1 MKKNGNIEDVYTLSP
16 LQEGMLFH
24 ALHDTEINAYFEQI
38 SYRIKAALQI
48 TTVKEAVTTLFKRH
62 DVLRTSFLDHL
73 EKPVQV
79 VLKNRI
85 PDFFHQKL
93 DNTLDKETIDSEIAT
108 YKVADRKKGFDLK
121 KGSLMRLS
129 ILQIDATT
137 FEFIW
142 SYHHIIIDGWS
153 MGILIEEFFEIYNGL
168 HNKRPIRL
176 EEPTPYKRYI
186 SWLTNKDTKVSTDFW
201 KNYLADI
208 TTPSHIP
215 PTKLYVADSS
225 YKNERNILEFSEEET
240 NQLNY
245 FVKGQQLTLN
255 NFIQTIWG
263 IVLSKYTKQEE
274 AIFGM
279 VTSGR
284 PPEIRNIEAMVGL
297 FINTIPVRIKV
308 DKEKTIA
315 ALLKEVQSNALQ
327 QEAHQYDPLAD
338 IQAATP
344 LKNNLFDHILV
355 LENFPIADQLEAFS
369 NANKNEEKLDCTIEN
384 IDVFEQTN
392 YNLSLLIQPTKKL
405 IIDFLFNGNVHDP
418 AFIEL
423 IATDFKRLILHS
435 IKNTAQTVGTLFQ
448 LSEVE
453 LQQLAQ
459 FHTHEKQQETLPK
472 ESLVAAFAKNVQQ
485 TPNRIALYFEGN
497 TMTYQDLDEVSNT
510 VANYLLHKGV
520 QQGDIVGI
528 IDDRTESSIV
538 SIWGIL
544 KAGGAYV
551 ILDSSYP
558 IGRIQYMLDDSK
570 PKYTLISSGNPLK
583 NELSKNELICYED
596 AFTNSLEKS
605 AFPEIKPN
613 NSAYVIYTS
622 GSTGVPKGIEVSHE
636 NVLYLVD
643 NLVESV
649 YSYYPNNEALK
660 VALLASF
667 SFDPSVQQLFGCF
680 VLGHSLYLVDK
691 ETRKDGYQLMEYFT
705 NHEIDITDGT
715 PSHIRI
721 MAEVLDTLPK
731 MPPLKHLLIGGEQM
745 DFPALKKIYDR
756 YGENAPRT
764 INLYGPAECTVD
776 SIAFEINAENI
787 QKLSFAPIGTPMKHA
802 EVYILDENKKQVPIG
817 TQGEICIAGKGV
829 SKGYFNTKLSM
840 PKRFIQNPFN
850 VDQQLY
856 CSGDLGR
863 WLPDGNIQF
872 IGRNDDQIKIR
883 GFRVEVQEVTTQIA
897 KVAGIQSAYVLPWK
911 QGDNYQLCAYII
923 PEKEVYDLQQLKAAL
938 TTFLP
943 SYMIPSFFTKMK
955 EFPMTVNGKIDASKF
970 PNPTETITVETI
982 HKPSNKTEETLVN
995 IWSQLLKIS
1004 VENINVT
1011 TSFFELGGHSV
1022 KAMMLASRIQKQLNI
1037 KVAVSEIFKLQSIR
1051 EIANHIKHLSIQK
1064 AQQIPVIDKKAAYP
1078 LSPAQKRMYLLYALE
1093 RNNIAYNM
1101 TQVVEMESLQKGK
1114 LETVAHQLIQRHES
1128 LRTVFFMK
1136 NGDIYQKVLDTI
1148 DFTIEYHKLDTLDS
1162 IEVNKKVTAFK
1173 KPFDLNN
1180 GPLFR
1185 IGCIETPKKSIL
1197 LVDIHHIISDASST
1211 EILRKD
1217 FMAFYQGTSL
1227 SPLRIQYKDYVVW
1240 SESEAEKKRKEA
1252 QKAYWLQQLEGELPI
1267 LDLPIDHTRP
1277 AIKSFEGDSYIFN
1290 IHEDDSNALVAL
1302 SNRYKVSLNTTLTA
1316 VFNIFLHKI
1325 TKAED
1330 IIVGVPIN
1338 GRKDTDLENIIG
1350 LFVNTLAIRSF
1361 PTPEKSFEAF
1371 LQESSDTILTSF
1383 DHQEYPFDELVNAL
1397 NIKRELSRSPIF
1409 DVLFNAISID
1419 LEKEDIQ
1426 SNIDLSTATHAKFD
1440 LNVAVIKLHK
1450 EISFHFDYCSALF
1463 TKDTIKRFATF
1474 IQQIV
1479 REVIQSPTIKIN
1491 DISIL
1496 DAQEKQKVLA
1506 ISRGPEAAFENKMTI
1521 NELFEKQAEKIPHH
1535 PALIFGNEKMS
1546 YAELNAKA
1554 NQLARVLRRKG
1565 VASDVPVALLCDRS
1579 FELIIAVVAILK
1591 AGGVYMPIDISLPNE
1606 RKQQML
1612 ENANAKL
1619 ILTNLDSGL
1628 ESLNN
1633 YDITDLRN
1641 EALQDEDFSNL
1652 PIINAV
1658 EDLLYIIHTSGSTGV
1673 PKGVMLEQRN
1683 LLNLLLHQTY
1693 HTDLT
1698 FKNVLQ
1704 FHAISFDVSAQEIF
1718 SALLEG
1724 GSLILIEERHTKN
1737 IFELFEIIEKEEI
1750 ESIFFPA
1757 SFLKF
1762 VLNTKIYLERLPKC
1776 IHHILTAGEHV
1787 IVTDNFRNYM
1797 RENNVWL
1804 HNHCG
1809 PSETHS
1815 AAYNHMSP
1823 TGHVPDI
1830 PPIGFP
1836 IADTDLYVLND
1847 KKELLP
1853 IGVEGDWYISG
1864 ACVGRGYINDKA
1876 KTDSKYTPDPFNEGQ
1891 MMYNTGDIAKWHPN
1905 GMLEIVG
1912 RKDFQ
1917 VKIRGF
1923 RVEIGEVESKFLSLP
1938 YVTEVAVLER
1948 LDEQGINHLVA
1959 FVVQNEEK
1967 TEKQLRKDI
1976 AKKLPEYM
1984 VPTYM
1989 ISLNEIPL
1997 NTNGKVD
2004 RKVLLQSFDKTDSDD
2019 EETVL
2024 NSNEALKKLWSE
2036 LLMINTKEID
2046 EDDNFFEIG
2055 GNSMTALSM
2064 IARLKESFD
2073 IDIELMAFFEDPTI
2087 ANLLTYFEKDS
2098 EKSQLHLL
2106 NAEHKNKVFLFP
2118 PRIGYGFVYKPLAEQ
2133 IDHTAM
2139 YAFDFIEADNR
2150 IEQYV
2155 DKILSITSGE
2165 SIVLA
2170 GWSLGGNLAFEV
2182 AKAIETKGI
2191 AIADVLII
2199 DSLRIHT
2206 KIDGI
2211 DDILQKDEFHKE
2223 VHGYIKKYPE
2233 LQTIQDTVIGKSNAY
2248 FRYYLDTINSG
2259 SIKGNIQFLKAE
2271 KTKKEAIQEWNDV
2284 TLQDIQ
2290 THDLHGEHQE
2300 LFLPNTTALTN
2311 NKDVL
2316 KSLLHTI
2323 FNN

>member
-24 ALHDTEINAYFEQI
+24 ALHDTEANAYFEQI
-38 SYRIKAALQI
+38 SYRIKAALSI
-48 TTVKEAVTTLFKRH
+48 ATVKEAVTTLFKRH

-79 VLKNRI
+79 VLKNRM

-93 DNTLDKETIDSEIAT
+93 AISLEKEAIDTEIAAF
-108 YKVADRKKGFDLK
+108 KIADRNKGFDLK
-121 KGSLMRLS
+121 RGSLMRLS
-129 ILQIDATT
+129 ILQIDDTT

-176 EEPTPYKRYI
+176 EDPQPYKRYI
-186 SWLTNKDTKVSTDFW
+186 SWLTNKDAKVSNSFW
-201 KNYLADI
+201 KSYLANV

-215 PTKLYVADSS
+215 PTKLYATDLA

-245 FVKGQQLTLN
+245 FVKEQQLTLN
-255 NFIQTIWG
+255 NFVQTIWG
-263 IVLSKYTKQEE
+263 IILSKYTKQEE

-284 PPEIRNIEAMVGL
+284 PPEIKNIEAMVGL

-315 ALLKEVQSNALQ
+315 TLLKEVQHNALQ
-327 QEAHQYDPLAD
+327 QEMHQYDPLAD

-369 NANKNEEKLDCTIEN
+369 NADNAEEKLDCTIEN

-405 IIDFLFNGNVHDP
+405 IIDFLFNGNVHDSK
-418 AFIEL
+418 FIEL
-423 IATDFKRLILHS
+423 IANDFKRLILQS
-435 IKNTAQTVGTLFQ
+435 IKNIEQTVDTLFQ
-448 LSEVE
+448 LSETEV
-453 LQQLAQ
+453 QQLAPFQ
-459 FHTHEKQQETLPK
+459 SHKKQQQTLPK
-472 ESLVAAFAKNVQQ
+472 QSLVTAFAKNVQN

-497 TMTYQDLDEVSNT
+497 TMTYQQLDEASNT
-510 VANYLLHKGV
+510 IANYLLHKGI

-528 IDDRTESSIV
+528 IDDRTDISIV

-544 KAGGAYV
+544 KAGGTYV

-570 PKYTLISSGNPLK
+570 PKFTLIAKTNPLK
-583 NELSKNELICYED
+583 EKLSNNELICYED
-596 AFTNSLEKS
+596 AFTNQLEEIT
-605 AFPEIKPN
+605 FPKIKPN

-622 GSTGVPKGIEVSHE
+622 GSTGRPKGIEVSHE

-649 YSYYPNNEALK
+649 YAYYPTNEALK
-660 VALLASF
+660 IALLASF

-680 VLGHSLYLVDK
+680 VLGHSLYLVAD
-691 ETRKDGYQLMEYFT
+691 ETRKDGYELMEYFT

-715 PSHIRI
+715 PSHLRI

-745 DFPALKKIYDR
+745 DFPALKKIYER

-776 SIAFEINAENI
+776 SIAFEINTENI

-817 TQGEICIAGKGV
+817 AQGEICIAGKGV
-829 SKGYFNTKLSM
+829 SKGYINTELAVSKQFIQHPFNT
-840 PKRFIQNPFN
+840 
-850 VDQQLY
+850 DQQLY
-856 CSGDLGR
+856 CSGDFGR

-897 KVAGIQSAYVLPWK
+897 KIAGIQSAYVLPWK
-911 QGDNYQLCAYII
+911 QADNYQLCAYII
-923 PEKEVYDLQQLKAAL
+923 PEKENIDLQQLKAEL

-943 SYMIPSFFTKMK
+943 SYMIPSFFIKME

-970 PNPTETITVETI
+970 PNPIETVTVKAI
-982 HKPSNKTEETLVN
+982 HKPSNETEKVLVK
-995 IWSQLLKIS
+995 IWNQLLKIPT
-1004 VENINVT
+1004 ENINVID
-1011 TSFFELGGHSV
+1011 SFFELGGHSV
-1022 KAMMLASRIQKQLNI
+1022 KAMMLASRIQKQLNVKI
-1037 KVAVSEIFKLQSIR
+1037 AVSEIFKLQSIR
-1051 EIANHIKHLSIQK
+1051 GIAKHITNLSIEK
-1064 AQQIPVIDKKAAYP
+1064 AKQIPVIDKKSEYP

-1093 RNNIAYNM
+1093 KNNVAYNM
-1101 TQVVEMESLQKGK
+1101 TQVIEMETLEKGK
-1114 LETVAHQLIQRHES
+1114 LETVVSKLIQRHES

-1136 NGDIYQKVLDTI
+1136 NGNIFQKVVDTI
-1148 DFTIEYHKLDTLDS
+1148 DFTVEYHKLDTFDS
-1162 IEVNKKVTAFK
+1162 ADVNKKVVDFK
-1173 KPFDLNN
+1173 KPFNLNE

-1185 IGCIETPKKSIL
+1185 IGCLETPTKSIL

-1217 FMAFYQGTSL
+1217 FMAIYQGTAL
-1227 SPLRIQYKDYVVW
+1227 TPLRVQYKDYVVW
-1240 SESEAEKKRKEA
+1240 SESEDEKKRKEA
-1252 QKAYWLQQLEGELPI
+1252 QKTYWLKQLEGELPI

-1277 AIKSFEGDSYIFN
+1277 AIKSFEGDSYVFN
-1290 IHEDDSNALVAL
+1290 INEDDSNALVAL
-1302 SNRYKVSLNTTLTA
+1302 SNRYKVSLNTTLTTI
-1316 VFNIFLHKI
+1316 FNIFLHKI

-1330 IIVGVPIN
+1330 IIIGFPIN
-1338 GRKDTDLENIIG
+1338 GRKDTDLEKIIG
-1350 LFVNTLAIRSF
+1350 LFLNTLAIRSF
-1361 PTPEKSFEAF
+1361 PTPEKSFETF
-1371 LQESSDTILTSF
+1371 LQESSDTILASF
-1383 DHQEYPFDELVNAL
+1383 DHQDYPFDELVNAL

-1409 DVLFNAISID
+1409 DVLFNPISVD
-1419 LEKEDIQ
+1419 LGKEDMQ
-1426 SNIDLSTATHAKFD
+1426 SSIDLSTETHAKFD

-1479 REVIQSPTIKIN
+1479 REVTQSPTIKIK

-1506 ISRGPEAAFENKMTI
+1506 ISRGPEANFENNITI
-1521 NELFEKQAEKIPHH
+1521 NELFEKQTEKTPHH
-1535 PALIFGNEKMS
+1535 PALIFGNEKMT

-1554 NQLARVLRRKG
+1554 NQLAHVLRRKG
-1565 VASDVPVALLCDRS
+1565 VASDIPVALLCDRS
-1579 FELIIAVVAILK
+1579 FELIIAVIAILK

-1606 RKQQML
+1606 RKRQML
-1612 ENANAKL
+1612 DNAKAKL
-1619 ILTNLDSGL
+1619 ILTNLDHGL
-1628 ESLNN
+1628 ETLSD
-1633 YDITDLRN
+1633 YDIEDLRN
-1641 EALQDEDFSNL
+1641 GDLQHENSSNL
-1652 PIINAV
+1652 PIVNSV
-1658 EDLLYIIHTSGSTGV
+1658 KDLLYIIHTSGSTGI

-1724 GSLILIEERHTKN
+1724 GSLILIEEQHTKN

-1823 TGHVPDI
+1823 IGHVPDI

-1864 ACVGRGYINDKA
+1864 ACVGRGYINDKTQ
-1876 KTDSKYTPDPFNEGQ
+1876 TDTKYMPDPFQKGQ
-1891 MMYNTGDIAKWHPN
+1891 TMYNTGDIAKWHPN

-1938 YVTEVAVLER
+1938 YITEVAVLER
-1948 LDEQGINHLVA
+1948 IDEQGINHLVA
-1959 FVVQNEEK
+1959 FVVQNDER

-1984 VPTYM
+1984 VPTYL
-1989 ISLNEIPL
+1989 ITLDEIPL

-2004 RKVLLQSFDKTDSDD
+2004 RKVLLENFGKTDSDD
-2019 EETVL
+2019 ENTVL
-2024 NSNEALKKLWSE
+2024 SSNDLLKKLWSE
-2036 LLMINTKEID
+2036 LLMTDLKEIE

-2064 IARLKESFD
+2064 IAKLKENHG
-2073 IDIELMAFFEDPTI
+2073 INIELMAFFEDPTI
-2087 ANLLTYFEKDS
+2087 SNLLTYFKESS
-2098 EKSQLHLL
+2098 EANVLHLL
-2106 NAEHKNKVFLFP
+2106 NTEQKNKVFFFP
-2118 PRIGYGFVYKPLAEQ
+2118 PRIGYGFAYKPLAAH
-2133 IDHTAM
+2133 IDTVAI
-2139 YAFDFIEADNR
+2139 YAFDFIEAENR
-2150 IEQYV
+2150 IDQYV
-2155 DKILSITSGE
+2155 EKILAVTSGE

-2182 AKAIETKGI
+2182 AKAIEAKGVCVANI
-2191 AIADVLII
+2191 LII
-2199 DSLRIHT
+2199 DALRMLT

-2223 VHGYIKKYPE
+2223 IPRYIEKYPE
-2233 LQTIQDTVIGKSNAY
+2233 LTAIKDTIISKSDVY
-2248 FRYYLDTINSG
+2248 FRYSLENINSG
-2259 SIKGNIQFLKAE
+2259 TLKSKLQFLKAE
-2271 KTKKEAIQEWNDV
+2271 KTKEEAIQEWNSA
-2284 TLQDIQ
+2284 TSQEIQ
-2290 THDLHGEHQE
+2290 THHLHGGHQE
-2300 LFLPNTTALTN
+2300 LFSPNTTALAN
-2311 NKDVL
+2311 NSAVL
-2316 KSLLHTI
+2316 KNLLLTI

>member
-24 ALHDTEINAYFEQI
+24 ALHDTETNAYFEQI
-38 SYRIKAALQI
+38 SYRIKATLNI
-48 TTVKEAVTTLFKRH
+48 TTVKEAVNILFKRH

-79 VLKNRI
+79 VLKNRM

-93 DNTLDKETIDSEIAT
+93 AIHLDKEAINTEISVFKT
-108 YKVADRKKGFDLK
+108 TDRKRGFDLK
-121 KGSLMRLS
+121 RGSLMRLS

-168 HNKRPIRL
+168 HNKRPIRI
-176 EEPTPYKRYI
+176 EDPQPYKRYI
-186 SWLTNKDTKVSTDFW
+186 SWLTNKDTKASNNFW
-201 KNYLADI
+201 KNYLANI
-208 TTPSHIP
+208 TKASHIP
-215 PTKLYVADSS
+215 PTKLYVTDTV
-225 YKNERNILEFSEEET
+225 YKNARNILEFSEEET

-245 FVKGQQLTLN
+245 FVKEQQLTLN

-263 IVLSKYTKQEE
+263 IILSKYTKQEE
-274 AIFGM
+274 VIFGM

-297 FINTIPVRIKV
+297 FINTIPVRIKI

-315 ALLKEVQSNALQ
+315 TLLKEVQSNALL
-327 QEAHQYDPLAD
+327 QEAHQYISLAD

-369 NANKNEEKLDCTIEN
+369 NTNNSEEKLDCAIEN

-405 IIDFLFNGNVHDP
+405 IIDFLFNENVHDS
-418 AFIEL
+418 AFIKL
-423 IATDFKRLILHS
+423 IANDFKRLILQS
-435 IKNTAQTVGTLFQ
+435 IKDKEETVDTLFK
-448 LSEVE
+448 LSEIE
-453 LQQLAQ
+453 IQQLAQ
-459 FHTHEKQQETLPK
+459 FNTKKQQPLQK
-472 ESLVAAFAKNVQQ
+472 QSLVTAFAKNVQN
-485 TPNRIALYFEGN
+485 TPNRIAFYFEGN
-497 TMTYQDLDEVSNT
+497 TMTYHQLDEASDT
-510 VANYLLHKGV
+510 VATYLLQKGV
-520 QQGDIVGI
+520 QHGDIIGI
-528 IDDRTESSIV
+528 IDDRTELSIV

-544 KAGGAYV
+544 KAGCAYV

-558 IGRIQYMLDDSK
+558 IGRIQYMLDDSN
-570 PKYTLISSGNPLK
+570 PKHTLIAKENPLK
-583 NELSKNELICYED
+583 ADLSNNQLICYED
-596 AFTNSLEKS
+596 VFTSTLEKVML
-605 AFPEIKPN
+605 PTIKHN
-613 NSAYVIYTS
+613 DSAYIIYTS

-643 NLVESV
+643 NLFESI
-649 YSYYPNNEALK
+649 YTHYQTNDTLK
-660 VALLASF
+660 IALLASF
-667 SFDPSVQQLFGCF
+667 SFDPSVQQIFGSF
-680 VLGHSLYLVDK
+680 ILGHSLYLVP
-691 ETRKDGYQLMEYFT
+691 EEIRKDGYLLMEYFT
-705 NHEIDITDGT
+705 NHKIDITDGT
-715 PSHIRI
+715 PSHLRI
-721 MAEVLDTLPK
+721 IAEVLDTLPK

-745 DFPALKKIYDR
+745 DLPALKKIYQH
-756 YGENAPRT
+756 YGENAPKT

-776 SIAFEINAENI
+776 SIAFDIHKNNI
-787 QKLSFAPIGTPMKHA
+787 QELTFAPIGKPMKHV
-802 EVYILDENKKQVPIG
+802 EVYILDKHKNQVPIG

-829 SKGYFNTKLSM
+829 SKGYINTDFAIS
-840 PKRFIQNPFN
+840 KRFIQNPFN
-850 VDQQLY
+850 ISQQLY

-863 WLPDGNIQF
+863 WLPNGNIQF

-883 GFRVEVQEVTTQIA
+883 GFRVEVQEVTKQIA
-897 KVAGIQSAYVLPWK
+897 KVSGIQSAYIIPWK
-911 QGDNYQLCAYII
+911 QAYEYQLCGYII
-923 PEKEVYDLQQLKAAL
+923 PDDKNYDIQLLKTAL

-943 SYMIPSFFTKMK
+943 SYMIPSFFVKMEK
-955 EFPMTVNGKIDASKF
+955 FPMTINGKIDASKF
-970 PNPTETITVETI
+970 PNPIESVALKTI
-982 HKPSNKTEETLVN
+982 HKPFGDIEKGLVK
-995 IWSQLLKIS
+995 IWGQLLKIP
-1004 VENINVT
+1004 VENISVT
-1011 TSFFELGGHSV
+1011 DSFFELGGHSV
-1022 KAMMLASRIQKQLNI
+1022 KAMMLASRIHKQFNV
-1037 KVAVSEIFKLQSIR
+1037 KVAVSEIFKLQNIR
-1051 EIANHIKHLSIQK
+1051 EVANYMRNLSAQK
-1064 AQQIPVIDKKAAYP
+1064 AKQIPIIDKKSEYP
-1078 LSPAQKRMYLLYALE
+1078 LSPAQKRMYVLYELE
-1093 RNNIAYNM
+1093 KNNIAYNM
-1101 TQVVEMESLQKGK
+1101 TQIIEMGILEKER
-1114 LETVAHQLIQRHES
+1114 LETVTYQLIERHES
-1128 LRTVFFMK
+1128 LRTVFFLK
-1136 NGDIYQKVLDTI
+1136 NGNIFQKVLDTI
-1148 DFTIEYHKLDTLDS
+1148 DFNIEYHKLDTLDS
-1162 IEVNKKVTAFK
+1162 VEINKKIAAFK

-1185 IGCIETPKKSIL
+1185 VGCIETPINSIL

-1217 FMAFYQGTSL
+1217 FIAFYQGTSL
-1227 SPLRIQYKDYVVW
+1227 PPLRIQYKDYVVW
-1240 SESEAEKKRKEA
+1240 SESENEKQRKEA
-1252 QKAYWLQQLEGELPI
+1252 QKAYWLRQLEGELPV

-1277 AIKSFEGDSYIFN
+1277 AIKSFEGDSYVFN
-1290 IHEDDSNALVAL
+1290 IDEDDSNALVAL
-1302 SNRYKVSLNTTLTA
+1302 SNRYKVSLNTTLTTI
-1316 VFNIFLHKI
+1316 FNIFLHKI

-1330 IIVGVPIN
+1330 IIIGVPIS
-1338 GRKDTDLENIIG
+1338 GRKDTELEKIIG

-1361 PTPEKSFEAF
+1361 PTPEKSFETF
-1371 LQESSDTILTSF
+1371 LQESSDTILASF

-1419 LEKEDIQ
+1419 TAKEGMQ
-1426 SNIDLSTATHAKFD
+1426 SGIDLSTETHAKFD
-1440 LNVAVIKLHK
+1440 LNVAVIKLK
-1450 EISFHFDYCSALF
+1450 KKISFHFDYCSALF

-1479 REVIQSPTIKIN
+1479 REIVQLPTIKIN

-1506 ISRGPEAAFENKMTI
+1506 MSRGPEAAFENKMTI
-1521 NELFEKQAEKIPHH
+1521 NELFERQADKTPNH
-1535 PALIFGNEKMS
+1535 PALIFGNEKMT

-1554 NQLARVLRRKG
+1554 NQLARLLRRKG

-1579 FELIIAVVAILK
+1579 FELIIAVIAILK

-1619 ILTNLDSGL
+1619 ILTNLDHGL

-1641 EALQDEDFSNL
+1641 EALQDEDCSNL
-1652 PIINAV
+1652 PIINSV
-1658 EDLLYIIHTSGSTGV
+1658 KDLLYIIHTSGSTGV

-1683 LLNLLLHQTY
+1683 LLNLLLHQTH

-1737 IFELFEIIEKEEI
+1737 IFELFDIIEKEKI

-1815 AAYNHMSP
+1815 AAFNHMAP
-1823 TGHVPDI
+1823 TDHVPDI
-1830 PPIGFP
+1830 PPIGYP

-1853 IGVEGDWYISG
+1853 IGIEGDWYISG
-1864 ACVGRGYINDKA
+1864 ACVGRGYINDE
-1876 KTDSKYTPDPFNEGQ
+1876 TQTNTKYMPDPFHKGQ
-1891 MMYNTGDIAKWHPN
+1891 TMYNTGDVAKWHAN

-1938 YVTEVAVLER
+1938 YITEVAVLER
-1948 LDEQGINHLVA
+1948 LDAQGINHLVA

-1976 AKKLPEYM
+1976 TKKLPEYM
-1984 VPTYM
+1984 IPTYM
-1989 ISLNEIPL
+1989 ISLKEIPL

-2004 RKVLLQSFDKTDSDD
+2004 RKVLLQNFDKTDSDD
-2019 EETVL
+2019 QETVL
-2024 NSNEALKKLWSE
+2024 SSNDMLKKLWSE
-2036 LLMINTKEID
+2036 LLMIDAKDIE

-2064 IARLKESFD
+2064 IAKLKESLE
-2073 IDIELMAFFEDPTI
+2073 IDIELMDFFENPTI
-2087 ANLLTYFEKDS
+2087 ENLLTYFKEHS
-2098 EKSQLHLL
+2098 EKSTLHLL
-2106 NAEHKNKVFLFP
+2106 NTEHENKVFFFP
-2118 PRIGYGFVYKPLAEQ
+2118 PRIGFGFAYKPLAEQ
-2133 IDHTAM
+2133 IDNVAI
-2139 YAFDFIEADNR
+2139 YAFDFIEAENR

-2155 DKILSITSGE
+2155 EQILAIARE

-2182 AKAIETKGI
+2182 AKAIEARGVSV
-2191 AIADVLII
+2191 AEVLII
-2199 DSLRIHT
+2199 DALPMLT
-2206 KIDGI
+2206 KIDDI
-2211 DDILQKDEFHKE
+2211 DAILQEDEFHKE
-2223 VHGYIKKYPE
+2223 IPSYIEKYPE
-2233 LQTIQDTVIGKSNAY
+2233 LETIRNTIIDKSDAY
-2248 FRYYLDTINSG
+2248 FRYSLENLNSG
-2259 SIKGNIQFLKAE
+2259 VIKSKIQFLKAK
-2271 KTKKEAIQEWNDV
+2271 KTKEKAIQEWNNV
-2284 TLQDIQ
+2284 TLQEIQ
-2290 THDLHGEHQE
+2290 THHLNGDHQE
-2300 LFLPNTTALTN
+2300 LFSPHTTALVSN
-2311 NKDVL
+2311 SLVL
-2316 KSLLHTI
+2316 KNLLYAI
-2323 FNN
+2323 FDN

>member
-24 ALHDTEINAYFEQI
+24 ALHDTEANAYFEQI
-38 SYRIKAALQI
+38 SYRIKAALTI
-48 TTVKEAVTTLFKRH
+48 ATVKEAVSALFKRH

-79 VLKNRI
+79 VLKNRT
-85 PDFFHQKL
+85 PDFFHEKL
-93 DNTLDKETIDSEIAT
+93 ATSLDKEAIDTKIAAF
-108 YKVADRKKGFDLK
+108 KIADRKKGFDLK
-121 KGSLMRLS
+121 RGSLMRLS
-129 ILQIDATT
+129 MLQIDDTT

-153 MGILIEEFFEIYNGL
+153 MGILIEEFFEIYNAL
-168 HNKRPIRL
+168 HNNRPTRL
-176 EEPTPYKRYI
+176 TDPQPYKRYI
-186 SWLTNKDTKVSTDFW
+186 SWLTNKDSKVSEDFW
-201 KNYLADI
+201 KNYLDNI

-215 PTKLYVADSS
+215 PTQLYASDTG
-225 YKNERNILEFSEEET
+225 YKNQRNILTFSEEET

-245 FVKGQQLTLN
+245 FVKEQQLTLN

-263 IVLSKYTKQEE
+263 IVVSKYTQQEE
-274 AIFGM
+274 TIFGM

-315 ALLKEVQSNALQ
+315 ALLKEVQTNALL

-369 NANKNEEKLDCTIEN
+369 NADKAEEKLDCTIEN

-405 IIDFLFNGNVHDP
+405 IIDFLFNGNVHDS
-418 AFIEL
+418 AFIKL
-423 IATDFKRLILHS
+423 IANDFKRLILQA
-435 IKNTAQTVGTLFQ
+435 IKNTAQTVDTLFQ
-448 LSEVE
+448 LSEAEV
-453 LQQLAQ
+453 QQLAQ
-459 FHTHEKQQETLPK
+459 FQSHPKQQTLPK
-472 ESLVAAFAKNVQQ
+472 QSLISAFAKNVQH
-485 TPNRIALYFEGN
+485 TPNRTALYFEGN
-497 TMTYQDLDEVSNT
+497 SMTYQQLEEASNT
-510 VANYLLHKGV
+510 VANYLLHQGV

-528 IDDRTESSIV
+528 IDDRTAMSIV

-558 IGRIQYMLDDSK
+558 VGRIEYMLADSK
-570 PKYTLISSGNPLK
+570 PTCTLIATENPLRQTLNHK
-583 NELSKNELICYED
+583 QLISYED
-596 AFTNSLEKS
+596 AFTTSFEKVTL
-605 AFPEIKPN
+605 PTIKAEDA
-613 NSAYVIYTS
+613 AYIIYTS
-622 GSTGVPKGIEVSHE
+622 GSTGVPKGIKVSHE

-643 NLVESV
+643 SLFESV
-649 YSYYPNNEALK
+649 YAHYPTSEALK
-660 VALLASF
+660 IALLASF

-680 VLGHSLYLVDK
+680 VLGHSLYLVPE
-691 ETRKDGYQLMEYFT
+691 ETRRDGYQLMEYFT
-705 NHEIDITDGT
+705 THEIDITDGT
-715 PSHIRI
+715 PSHLRI

-731 MPPLKHLLIGGEQM
+731 IPALKHLLIGGEQL
-745 DFPALKKIYDR
+745 DLPALKKIYQW
-756 YGENAPRT
+756 YGANAPRT

-776 SIAFEINAENI
+776 SIAFDIHAENI
-787 QKLSFAPIGTPMKHA
+787 QEMNFAPIGTPMKHA
-802 EVYILDENKKQVPIG
+802 EIYILDAHKNHVPIG
-817 TQGEICIAGKGV
+817 AQGEICIAGKGF
-829 SKGYFNTKLSM
+829 SKGYINKELAAS
-840 PKRFIQNPFN
+840 KRFIQNPFN
-850 VDQQLY
+850 AAQQLY
-856 CSGDLGR
+856 CSGDFGR

-883 GFRVEVQEVTTQIA
+883 GFRVEIQEVTAQIA
-897 KVAGIQSAYVLPWK
+897 KISGIQSAYVLPWK
-911 QGDNYQLCAYII
+911 QTHDYQLCAYII
-923 PEKEVYDLQQLKAAL
+923 PEKENYDAHALKAELATL
-938 TTFLP
+938 LP
-943 SYMIPSFFTKMK
+943 SYMIPSFFMKMEK
-955 EFPMTVNGKIDASKF
+955 FPMTVNGKIDASKF
-970 PNPTETITVETI
+970 PNPTENIPAKAIQNASTETE
-982 HKPSNKTEETLVN
+982 KTLVN
-995 IWSQLLKIS
+995 IWSQLLKIP
-1004 VENINVT
+1004 VENISVT
-1011 TSFFELGGHSV
+1011 DSFFELGGHSV
-1022 KAMMLASRIQKQLNI
+1022 KAMMLASRIQKQLNS

-1051 EIANHIKHLSIQK
+1051 EIAKYMTTLSIEK
-1064 AQQIPVIDKKAAYP
+1064 AKQIPVIEKKSEYP
-1078 LSPAQKRMYLLYALE
+1078 LSPAQKRMYLLYELE
-1093 RNNIAYNM
+1093 KNNIAYNM
-1101 TQVVEMESLQKGK
+1101 TQVIEMEPLAKER
-1114 LETVAHQLIQRHES
+1114 LETVAQQLIERHES

-1136 NGDIYQKVLDTI
+1136 NGNIFQKVLDTI
-1148 DFTIEYHKLDTLDS
+1148 DFSVTYHKLDAFDTVE
-1162 IEVNKKVTAFK
+1162 INKKVTAFK
-1173 KPFDLNN
+1173 RPFDLNK

-1185 IGCIETPKKSIL
+1185 IECIETPTNSIL

-1217 FMAFYQGTSL
+1217 FMALYQETPL
-1227 SPLRIQYKDYVVW
+1227 TPLRVQYKDYVVW
-1240 SESEAEKKRKEA
+1240 SESEQEKQRKEA
-1252 QKAYWLQQLEGELPI
+1252 QKAYWLQQLGGELPI

-1277 AIKSFEGDSYIFN
+1277 AIKSFAGDSYVFN
-1290 IHEDDSNALVAL
+1290 IDEADSNALVAL
-1302 SNRYKVSLNTTLTA
+1302 SNRYKVSLNTTLTTI
-1316 VFNIFLHKI
+1316 FNIFLHKI

-1338 GRKDTDLENIIG
+1338 GRKDTELEKIIG
-1350 LFVNTLAIRSF
+1350 LFVNTLAVRSF

-1371 LQESSDTILTSF
+1371 LRESSETILAAF

-1419 LEKEDIQ
+1419 AGKEDMQ
-1426 SNIDLSTATHAKFD
+1426 SNMELSTETHAKFD

-1463 TKDTIKRFATF
+1463 TKETIKRFATF

-1479 REVIQSPTIKIN
+1479 REVIQAPTIKIN

-1496 DAQEKQKVLA
+1496 DAQEKQKVMA
-1506 ISRGPEAAFENKMTI
+1506 ISRGPEAAFENKTTI
-1521 NELFEKQAEKIPHH
+1521 NELFEKQAEKTPNH
-1535 PALIFGNEKMS
+1535 PALIFGNEKMT
-1546 YAELNAKA
+1546 YASLNAKA
-1554 NQLARVLRRKG
+1554 NQLAHVLRRKG
-1565 VASDVPVALLCDRS
+1565 VAADVPVALLCTRS
-1579 FELIIAVVAILK
+1579 FELIISVIAILK

-1612 ENANAKL
+1612 ENADAKF
-1619 ILTNLDSGL
+1619 ILTNLDTGL
-1628 ESLNN
+1628 ENMSN
-1633 YDITDLRN
+1633 YDITDVRS
-1641 EALQDEDFSNL
+1641 EALQKEDASNL
-1652 PIINAV
+1652 PIVNAV

-1683 LLNLLLHQTY
+1683 LLNLLLHQTH
-1693 HTDLT
+1693 HTDIT

-1737 IFELFEIIEKEEI
+1737 IFELFEIIEKEQI

-1762 VLNTKIYLERLPKC
+1762 VLNTNIYLERLPKC

-1830 PPIGFP
+1830 PPIGYP

-1864 ACVGRGYINDKA
+1864 ACVGRGYINDKV
-1876 KTDSKYTPDPFNEGQ
+1876 KTDSKYMPDPFHKGQ
-1891 MMYNTGDIAKWHPN
+1891 TMYNTGDIAKWHPN

-1984 VPTYM
+1984 VPTHM
-1989 ISLNEIPL
+1989 ISLDEIPL

-2004 RKVLLQSFDKTDSDD
+2004 RKVLLQRFDKTTADD
-2019 EETVL
+2019 TATAL
-2024 NSNEALKKLWSE
+2024 SSNEVLKKLWSE
-2036 LLMINTKEID
+2036 LLMIDTKEIE

-2064 IARLKESFD
+2064 IAKLKENVG
-2073 IDIELMAFFEDPTI
+2073 IDIELMTFFEDPTI

-2098 EKSQLHLL
+2098 EYNSLHLL
-2106 NAEHKNKVFLFP
+2106 NSEQQHKVFFFP
-2118 PRIGYGFVYKPLAEQ
+2118 PRIGYGFAYKPLAQ
-2133 IDHTAM
+2133 HIDTAAV
-2139 YAFDFIEADNR
+2139 YAFDFIEAENR

-2155 DKILSITSGE
+2155 EKIISVTAGE
-2165 SIVLA
+2165 AIVLA

-2182 AKAIETKGI
+2182 AKAIEAKGI
-2191 AIADVLII
+2191 SVTDVLIM
-2199 DSLRIHT
+2199 DALPMLT
-2206 KIDGI
+2206 KIDAI

-2223 VHGYIKKYPE
+2223 IPKYIEKYPE
-2233 LQTIQDTVIGKSNAY
+2233 LETIKDVVLNKSDVY
-2248 FRYYLDTINSG
+2248 FRYALTQIHSG
-2259 SIKGNIQFLKAE
+2259 TLKSTIQFLKAE
-2271 KTKKEAIQEWNDV
+2271 NTSQEAIEGWNSL
-2284 TLQDIQ
+2284 TLQEIQ
-2290 THDLHGEHQE
+2290 THHLQGTHQE
-2300 LFLPNTTALTN
+2300 LFLPNTEALRHNSAT
-2311 NKDVL
+2311 L
-2316 KSLLHTI
+2316 KSMLHAI